1 MKLVHACESTAIE
14 WAELVSEFLQ
24 QDSSQ
29 PLLDGLKPPPTEEL
43 HFWKNRLKNLQFIQ
57 QQVMMSH

>member
-14 WAELVSEFLQ
+14 WAELVSDFLQ

-29 PLLDGLKPPPTEEL
+29 PLLDGLKPGPSCEVE
-43 HFWKNRLKNLQFIQ
+43 FWRNRLRNLQFIQ
-57 QQVMMSH
+57 QQVMMS